1 MAKAKEKEK
10 DVLQEGAENME
21 ATEAAETGEA
31 TEATEA
37 TEVKKKDYVE
47 VTVPI
52 GFITGPEDEH
62 LVVCLNGKNY
72 QVKVGEP
79 VMVPKGV
86 KEVIDNALA
95 QRRKVNALK
104 KAKSKP
110 VEIPQN

>member
-1 MAKAKEKEK
+1 MAKAKEKEN
-10 DVLQEGAENME
+10 LHECAENME
-21 ATEAAETGEA
+21 ATEATET

-37 TEVKKKDYVE
+37 IEDVDTAKKGYVE

-62 LVVCLNGKNY
+62 LIVCLNGKNY

-79 VMVPKGV
+79 VAVPKGV
-86 KEVIDNALA
+86 KEIIDNAMA

>member
-1 MAKAKEKEK
+1 MAKAKEKEI
-10 DVLQEGAENME
+10 LQESAENME
-21 ATEAAETGEA
+21 ATEPAETAEA
-31 TEATEA
+31 V
-37 TEVKKKDYVE
+37 EVEKEGYVE

-62 LVVCLNGKNY
+62 LIVCLNGKNY

-79 VMVPKGV
+79 VAVPNGV
-86 KEVIDNALA
+86 KEIIDHALE